1 MLPPKPI
8 RNNGNQVK
16 ALLNSTVKDSI
27 KEKIIVKRDR
37 NPIIP
42 QEEGNKILQINE
54 KKRKLY
60 KKFLNLGVSGI
71 DPTAKNT
78 KESISRRAMPPKD
91 VRSHYMSS
99 IE

>member
-37 NPIIP
+37 NPIIQ
-42 QEEGNKILQINE
+42 QEEGNKKLQINE

-91 VRSHYMSS
+91 VRNHYISS